1 MIPIVLIIS
10 AVIGA
15 AAAVGITIC
24 FWDEIKL
31 FLKETWGELKKQTTL
46 FIKGC
51 KVFLRKI
58 KRGITTAVKV
68 IASYYAK
75 TDQHWER
82 VSFTELIEENEIP
95 PKLLDQVCFDKELD
109 VTDELELQLY

>member
-31 FLKETWGELKKQTTL
+31 FLKETWEELKKQTTL

-82 VSFTELIEENEIP
+82 VSFVLGHS
-95 PKLLDQVCFDKELD
+95 LDRLCP
-109 VTDELELQLY
+109 TTLQQERIIKICYT